1 MRKRTLVLPTRS
13 SCALR
18 VGVAFGMLAGCGDAN
33 GFKTHA
39 GSIEPNRGPSGHACF
54 DGSPIKL
61 VRYSSVCREQTTKSL
76 ESEVHEGVVF
86 SAEEVASLGSPCEN
100 EPAPAFEVLFDMD
113 SHSIVVDFSQ
123 VSEGDRF
130 PAAVFDGY
138 MFDVVLEESNG
149 ILVNVT
155 VDREASSLDFDD
167 SDLDFCDAYISMN
180 FQGMAYDEGGL
191 VKIDLEFAH
200 ATPGLGDEARECGS
214 AIHP

>member
-18 VGVAFGMLAGCGDAN
+18 VGVAFGMLAGCGDVH

-39 GSIEPNRGPSGHACF
+39 GSIEPNHGPIGHACF
-54 DGSPIKL
+54 DGSPVKL
-61 VRYSSVCREQTTKSL
+61 VRYSSDCGPTTKSL
-76 ESEVHEGVVF
+76 ESDVHEGMVF

-100 EPAPAFEVLFDMD
+100 GPAPALEVLFDMD
-113 SHSIVVDFSQ
+113 SHSMVVDFSQ

-130 PAAVFDGY
+130 RAAVFDGY
-138 MFDVVLEESNG
+138 IFDVVLEESNG

-155 VDREASSLDFDD
+155 VDREASSLDFND

-191 VKIDLEFAH
+191 IKIDLDFAH
-200 ATPGLGDEARECGS
+200 ATPGLGDEARDCGS
-214 AIHP
+214 ATHP